1 MAVAKLSI
9 KKVEKVIKEM
19 SPEEQRRLLLELPS
33 LLKIPVEDLGLLRLA
48 ESSFDFWNNPEDAI
62 YDSL

>member
-9 KKVEKVIKEM
+9 KKVEKAIKEM
-19 SPEEQRRLLLELPS
+19 SLEEQRRLLLELPG
-33 LLKIPVEDLGLLRLA
+33 LLKIPVEDLGLLKLA